1 MVISQD
7 IQQKLEKHREEKAE
21 ATTTA
26 KTSSDKKFNDE
37 ELNKINEIKSN
48 YDSITLRMGQLHFE
62 LNSLTTEKS
71 DLEFAFKK
79 NREEEIDFARS
90 LSSSNFSKGFSPA
103 SLEYSNSLTAFDF
116 ST

>member
-79 NREEEIDFARS
+79 NREEEIDFAKHLTEKYGKGS
-90 LSSSNFSKGFSPA
+90 L
-103 SLEYSNSLTAFDF
+103 DI
-116 ST
+116 STGIFTPTE

>member
-21 ATTTA
+21 STTA
-26 KTSSDKKFNDE
+26 NTSSAKKFNDE

-71 DLEFAFKK
+71 DLEFAFNK
-79 NREEEIDFARS
+79 NREEEIDFAKHLTEKYGKGS
-90 LSSSNFSKGFSPA
+90 L
-103 SLEYSNSLTAFDF
+103 DI
-116 ST
+116 STGIFTPTE